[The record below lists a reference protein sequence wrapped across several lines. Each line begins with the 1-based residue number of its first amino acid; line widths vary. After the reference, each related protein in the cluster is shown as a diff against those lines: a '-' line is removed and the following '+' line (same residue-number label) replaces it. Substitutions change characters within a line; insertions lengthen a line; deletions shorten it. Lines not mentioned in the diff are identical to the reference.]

1 MLNGQTECF
10 WRTLLNIAIVTCPGT
25 KGGTF
30 GMFVK
35 EKALLASP
43 VLHSE
48 NEK

>member
-1 MLNGQTECF
+1 MLNGQTELF
-10 WRTLLNIAIVTCPGT
+10 WRTVLNRAIMACPGT

-30 GMFVK
+30 GTFVK
-35 EKALLASP
+35 QKALLASP